1 MGNKNNNRKKK
12 RQQEKKKNKT
22 INKQLVDEKKKNS
35 KKEFKMLLLGTGDS
49 GKSTFVKQMQILYK
63 GGFNT
68 KIVHLY
74 KNIIRIN
81 LKQHMKS
88 LLKASTDLGIP
99 LPKESVKIQKKFL
112 ELIKLDAVVWNDT
125 IIDMIKKLWN
135 EPQIKEC
142 YKSRHL
148 FQLPDSSA
156 LFFEKIDEIA
166 KEDYEPTQEDILNC
180 RIPTTGVKELTFTVK
195 NYIWNLVDV
204 GGQRS
209 ERRKWIHHFADVDIL
224 IFVIALDS
232 YSQKLFEE
240 HSVNRMTECISV
252 FEQTVN
258 NEFFKKKRLVIL
270 LNKIDLFKEKLKKV
284 KIKEAFPDY
293 EGENDFEH
301 TSEYFKNKF
310 LDIVNHKK
318 RSVSTHLTCGT
329 DTIMIEKIFDD
340 IRISIMEKF
349 ITTYL

>member
-1 MGNKNNNRKKK
+1 MGNKNNKKKKK
-12 RQQEKKKNKT
+12 RQQEKKKNKN
-22 INKQLVDEKKKNS
+22 INKQLVDEKKNEKN
-35 KKEFKMLLLGTGDS
+35 EFKMLLLGTGDS

-68 KIVHLY
+68 KIVDLY
-74 KNIIRIN
+74 RNIIRIN
-81 LKQHMKS
+81 LKQHMKI
-88 LLKASTDLGIP
+88 LLKASADLKIQ
-99 LPKESVKIQKKFL
+99 LPKESVIIQNKFL
-112 ELIKLDAVVWNDT
+112 DLIKNSPVMWNDK
-125 IIDMIKKLWN
+125 IIEMIKQLW
-135 EPQIKEC
+135 EQPQIKEC
-142 YKSRHL
+142 YKSRHH

-156 LFFEKIDEIA
+156 YFFDKIDEIA
-166 KEDYEPTQEDILNC
+166 KEDYQPTRDDILNC
-180 RIPTTGVKELTFTVK
+180 RIPTTGVKELSFNVK

-209 ERRKWIHHFADVDIL
+209 ERRKWIHHFEDVDIL

-240 HSVNRMTECISV
+240 HSVNRMTECLSV

-310 LDIVNHKK
+310 LDIVNQKK

-329 DTIMIEKIFDD
+329 DTVMIEKIFDD
-340 IRISIMEKF
+340 IRVSIMEKF
-349 ITTYL
+349 ISSYI

>member
-1 MGNKNNNRKKK
+1 M
-12 RQQEKKKNKT
+12 
-22 INKQLVDEKKKNS
+22 LD
-35 KKEFKMLLLGTGDS
+35 KELRLLILGTGDS
-49 GKSTFVKQMQILYK
+49 GKSTFVKQMQILFK
-63 GGFNT
+63 NGFSKVEIQLYRDTIRRNLVSHTLKLIKAVEDFNLNLSRENT
-68 KIVHLY
+68 KLA
-74 KNIIRIN
+74 
-81 LKQHMKS
+81 QDF
-88 LLKASTDLGIP
+88 LLIEDE
-99 LPKESVKIQKKFL
+99 ESKL
-112 ELIKLDAVVWNDT
+112 ELTEKKKNQ
-125 IIDMIKKLWN
+125 IIQLWSDKAMKQVF
-135 EPQIKEC
+135 ERRSEFQI
-142 YKSRHL
+142 
-148 FQLPDSSA
+148 PDSA
-156 LFFEKIDEIA
+156 ATFLDQVEEISSTG
-166 KEDYEPTQEDILNC
+166 YVPTKDHILGC
-180 RIPTTGVKELTFTVK
+180 RIPTTGVKEVTFSTDDFTWR
-195 NYIWNLVDV
+195 IIDV

-258 NEFFKKKRLVIL
+258 NEFFKKKDLVIL

-310 LDIVNHKK
+310 LDIVNQKK

-329 DTIMIEKIFDD
+329 DTAMIEKIFDD
-340 IRISIMEKF
+340 IRVSIMEKF
-349 ITTYL
+349 ISSYI